1 MRGYMQLLDF
11 MRELGD
17 GIQDHLPEEQR
28 TSVLTLDEIVT
39 SWVDGKTYLQI
50 RSLEKDIASFL
61 KKDKAEDYS
70 VYEIL
75 SWYDLLFIHERFGC
89 EEPELLITVLPMIK
103 RRVVEGKRSIF
114 DDFKR
119 WLTRKWEAQGWG

>member
-1 MRGYMQLLDF
+1 MRGYMQFLDF

-28 TSVLTLDEIVT
+28 TSVLTLDEVVT
-39 SWVDGKTYLQI
+39 NWVDGKTCLEI

-61 KKDKAEDYS
+61 KKDQAEDYS
-70 VYEIL
+70 VYELL
-75 SWYDLLFIHERFGC
+75 SWYDLLFIPERFGC
-89 EEPELLITVLPMIK
+89 EEPEVLITVLPMIK
-103 RRVVEGKRSIF
+103 KRVVEGKRSIL